1 MALPVLSAASKN
13 FMSEVTF
20 TLIFAKAL
28 AWQFEA
34 LLTGDIICF
43 FCSRAK
49 RAKQAL
55 ILCCDGL
62 LLYIL
67 TSIWVLR
74 TPIAG

>member
-1 MALPVLSAASKN
+1 MVSVSILYVRPYSMALPVLSAASKN

-43 FCSRAK
+43 F
-49 RAKQAL
+49 
-55 ILCCDGL
+55 L
-62 LLYIL
+62 L
-67 TSIWVLR
+67 
-74 TPIAG
+74 